1 MNIVSFKNTNN
12 IVLDANNKPVLVD
25 DKPVAIKDSYTTN
38 VKFIVAT
45 DKPQSELPT
54 SLTIATMLSFKA
66 QHASQKLQ
74 ILEHYLDKQKQPT
87 DIPVTEYSVDT
98 DSIRAV
104 DFEATD
110 DSDAVIGF
118 SFIMK
123 PAQKPYVRPVYNLTF
138 GEQAKVSAS

>member
-1 MNIVSFKNTNN
+1 MKIVSFKNTNN
-12 IVLDANNKPVLVD
+12 ILLDASNNPVLVD
-25 DKPVAIKDSYTTN
+25 NKPVAITDKFTSN

-45 DKPQSELPT
+45 DQPQSALPT
-54 SLTIATMLSFKA
+54 SLTIATMLSYKA
-66 QHASQKLQ
+66 QHAAQKLQ
-74 ILEHYLDKQKQPT
+74 ILEHYLDRDKNPT
-87 DIPVTEYSVDT
+87 DIPVTEYVVDA
-98 DSIRAV
+98 DSIRPV

-123 PAQKPYVRPVYNLTF
+123 PAQKPYVRPVYNLSF